1 MLLELDSLESAVIS
15 LKGVVELTT
24 DTDRMSS
31 CDDVMRNG
39 LRAGVIQNF
48 EFTYE
53 LAWKFIKRWLE
64 HNLGSTY
71 VDGVSRRELFRLAA
85 ENRLIEDVDRWMD
98 YHQDRNLTSHTYNED
113 IAQQVYLSAVQFVT
127 DTEQLL
133 RVLVSRND

>member
-1 MLLELDSLESAVIS
+1 MLLELDPLASALKS

-24 DTDRMSS
+24 DTDKMSS

-85 ENRLIEDVDRWMD
+85 ENRLINDVDRWMD

-113 IAQQVYLSAVQFVT
+113 IAQQVFETAKLFVGDVEKLYAT
-127 DTEQLL
+127 LEMH
-133 RVLVSRND
+133 ND

>member
-1 MLLELDSLESAVIS
+1 MFLELDSLESALNS
-15 LKGVVELTT
+15 LRGVVELTT
-24 DTDRMSS
+24 DTDRMSTF
-31 CDDVMRNG
+31 DVVTRNG
-39 LRAGVIQNF
+39 LRSGVIQNF

-64 HNLGSTY
+64 HNLGASY

-85 ENRLIEDVDRWMD
+85 ENRLIDDVDRWMD

-113 IAQQVYLSAVQFVT
+113 IAQQVYESAVQFVT

-133 RVLVSRND
+133 RVLASRND